1 MCHDQVSLWSIL
13 GIYPVHQQAKG
24 EKMCVRVCTYIYIY
38 IIDIIISIEAVEEL
52 GKTNTHKN
60 FSKLRIKETFPWSIN
75 SIAKPTVNITLK

>member
-1 MCHDQVSLWSIL
+1 MV
-13 GIYPVHQQAKG
+13 YPRNISRASTG
-24 EKMCVRVCTYIYIY
+24 ERGKNVCARVYIYIY